1 MVGVDMLVVGH
12 LEDGHHRTLPVR
24 GPWSFAYLLL
34 ECQADEMPDQNHHH
48 GGTDAVLVLNCIE
61 VPQPEKTFLKHR
73 LTGVK
78 SGTNFEN

>member
-1 MVGVDMLVVGH
+1 MVVVDMLVVGH

-24 GPWSFAYLLL
+24 EPLFSVYPLLVYL
-34 ECQADEMPDQNHHH
+34 ADDKPDQNHHH
-48 GGTDAVLVLNCIE
+48 GETDVVPVLNCIE
-61 VPQPEKTFLKHR
+61 VPQPEKIFR